1 MDTTHA
7 TDSQAAGEASPSVAP
22 SHAPNVVVSHG
33 RGGFGD
39 LEKGHFIV
47 VKPQPKPAPE
57 TLGGY
62 QDIVMRNWQIGNSF
76 HEALSVVV
84 RQELGREIER
94 ITRSVIRA
102 MVDSGSL
109 DLASLGISR

>member
-1 MDTTHA
+1 MDTTPTA
-7 TDSQAAGEASPSVAP
+7 DSQPASPSVAP

-57 TLGGY
+57 TLGGH
-62 QDIVMRNWQIGNSF
+62 QDVIMRNWQIGNSF
-76 HEALSVVV
+76 HEALSLVV